1 MKKDVIMS
9 VAKKEIGLVKS
20 LADISRIL
28 GDNASVLREHHVREL
43 RLFGSFARGSA
54 TESSDIDLLVD
65 YIKTISLFS
74 HVSFAQQLE
83 ELFHRK
89 VDLVTI
95 NALKPQIK
103 DSILNEAF
111 RVA

>member
-1 MKKDVIMS
+1 MS
-9 VAKKEIGLVKS
+9 DTKQNICIVKS

-28 GDNASVLREHHVREL
+28 GDNASVLREHNVREL

-54 TESSDIDLLVD
+54 TETSDIDLLVD

-74 HVSFAQQLE
+74 HVSFAQRLE
-83 ELFHRK
+83 KLFHRK
-89 VDLVTI
+89 VDLVTM
-95 NALKPQIK
+95 NALKPQLR